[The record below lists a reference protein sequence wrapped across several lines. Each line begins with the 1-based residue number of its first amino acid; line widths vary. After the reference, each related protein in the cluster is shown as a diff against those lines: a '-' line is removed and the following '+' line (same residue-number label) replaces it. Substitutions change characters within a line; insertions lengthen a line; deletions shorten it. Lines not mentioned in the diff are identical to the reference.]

1 MSAKLA
7 ASSAAAAVA
16 ALVARRYVD
25 AQRPPRIL
33 HAGTPVLR
41 RLVAAIGDLL
51 RVGRAPSA
59 FELNGLLSTV
69 SIVLRLPPLRW
80 PGDVCEQELTLDDGG
95 LVRLT
100 WSLPAEGR
108 AAAGAVLVLPGL
120 NNSSG
125 WAFVRHAMARLSAD
139 GFAACC
145 LDYRGVGGLPLKSG
159 RLGAM
164 DSWRDLAQVLEAVRR
179 GPPGRAAGLP
189 LFALGFSMGG
199 LMLAK
204 HLSTGRGP
212 PVRAA
217 ATVSSPLEPLASVA
231 CFEGSLAFRAVNAA
245 TTQGLKL
252 NFLAGWAHHA
262 STRRHVA
269 AAIDWH
275 ALLTACSLREA
286 EEALLCPLHG
296 YADANAYYR
305 ACTPDIEAIATP
317 LLVIHAEDDPVIG
330 LSSVPLAR
338 LAQNPHVLTVVT
350 PRGGHLGYG
359 AADGALPC
367 APSWSD
373 ELVARWFAAVDADA
387 APRAPSARL

>member
-1 MSAKLA
+1 M
-7 ASSAAAAVA
+7 
-16 ALVARRYVD
+16 
-25 AQRPPRIL
+25 
-33 HAGTPVLR
+33 
-41 RLVAAIGDLL
+41 
-51 RVGRAPSA
+51 
-59 FELNGLLSTV
+59 
-69 SIVLRLPPLRW
+69 
-80 PGDVCEQELTLDDGG
+80 CEQELTLDDGG

-100 WSLPAEGR
+100 WSLPVEDR

-269 AAIDWH
+269 AAIDWN

-305 ACTPDIEAIATP
+305 ACTPEIEAIATP

-338 LAQNPHVLTVVT
+338 LAANPHVLTVVT

-387 APRAPSARL
+387 PGAPRARL